1 MVTTNTTN
9 YGLIRTVQ
17 VRNENIPG
25 VLGALASAIGGA
37 GANIGNIPTSA
48 LPRSTRGCTAGW
60 RTSSARRRLRAASA
74 T

>member
-25 VLGALASAIGGA
+25 VAEICRAIHAQPSLARRFTLIGSTVAIVTDGTAVLGLR
-37 GANIGNIPTSA
+37 NIG
-48 LPRSTRGCTAGW
+48 
-60 RTSSARRRLRAASA
+60 LRPSN
-74 T
+74 